1 MKENKISTQI
11 TFTDTHNTIPNSLI
25 MKCDPISKE
34 KIIKGDQPQMAQILR
49 FSEKDIKADTITMLN
64 EVKDIC
70 S

>member
-11 TFTDTHNTIPNSLI
+11 TITDTHNTTPNSLI
-25 MKCDPISKE
+25 MECNPISKE

-49 FSEKDIKADTITMLN
+49 FSDKDITAHTITMLN